1 MISITIKMDI
11 HVPLDY
17 DKYSEVIYKVSRM
30 FHDALADN
38 LKTTYRGE
46 YAWITVGKDVVI
58 SFRTA
63 EMYKKYGNMPS
74 GIIITEHLYL
84 TIITDDFKVLS
95 KYVEK
100 IVDVINNSPQFL
112 FNVAIVNGDVNEQQ

>member
-1 MISITIKMDI
+1 MITITIKMDI

-17 DKYSEVIYKVSRM
+17 DKYSEVIYKVSRT

-46 YAWITVGKDVVI
+46 YAWIAVGKDVVI

-63 EMYKKYGNMPS
+63 ETYKKYINMPT
-74 GIIITEHLYL
+74 GINITETLYL

-95 KYVEK
+95 KYIEK
-100 IVDVINNSPQFL
+100 VVDVINNSPQFL
-112 FNVAIVNGDVNEQQ
+112 FNVAIVNGDVNE

>member
-11 HVPLDY
+11 HVPYDY

-30 FHDALADN
+30 FHSALADN

-46 YAWITVGKDVVI
+46 YAWIAVGKDVVV

-74 GIIITEHLYL
+74 GVIITEHLFIS
-84 TIITDDFKVLS
+84 IITDDFKVLS
-95 KYVEK
+95 KYIEK
-100 IVDVINNSPQFL
+100 VVDVINNSPHLL
-112 FNVAIVNGDVNEQQ
+112 FNVAIMNGDVNEQP

>member
-46 YAWITVGKDVVI
+46 YAWIAVGKDVVI

-63 EMYKKYGNMPS
+63 EMYRKYSNMPS
-74 GIIITEHLYL
+74 GIIITETLYL
-84 TIITDDFKVLS
+84 TCLLYTSPSPRDGLLS
-95 KYVEK
+95 RMP
-100 IVDVINNSPQFL
+100 SS
-112 FNVAIVNGDVNEQQ
+112 A